1 MSSSD
6 SKMGFTDINYQES
19 TDTNSID
26 NGDYDEGAMCL
37 TEEVDKDALRIIR
50 DNFSEVYK
58 RIDSEFWVL
67 NSKTQEYE
75 ETDEKTALT
84 IINELYHSKL
94 KSTKVTYHYTARLKS
109 GRRFAKNSLQGLSR
123 RLRHTIAKNIY
134 YDIDI
139 VNAHPTFLLE
149 LCKKLEFNHPILE
162 QYINNREELLESWV
176 GTDAGYTVIKQ
187 KFVKNILSTT
197 DLAKKYFLKVLNGG
211 GNGTTDNQMLNEFYR
226 TQQIFLDMF
235 YKRPDFKQFRDRA
248 YNKIRKNRENAD
260 TNTYDNQKGSA
271 LNHYL
276 CEVENKVL
284 IIIEK
289 YLKENNIKYGT
300 LCFDGLMVYK
310 HYVPNIEELLS
321 DLEHYLYQHLNYN
334 INLKCKDMNE
344 DIDISD
350 LSRKEDIKT
359 TDEDYALYLLDTI
372 KDDYLYDSYLN
383 EFWFYNEETALW
395 SLQKMKHIR
404 TVITKYLIPYVQ
416 KSSDPKL
423 IDEETKSLKSNPTQ
437 TAIVKMC
444 EPYIEKRRDEQ
455 FIKEHFN
462 VAKGLFPIANKQCI
476 NLRTSEVRPRRKT
489 DYFTLTTNRRIVE
502 ITPEKRKEMLDY
514 YASMLKTDSIEY
526 RDNLITVNAYIL
538 TGENDQK
545 VIANYLGKRDGGK
558 STFLNHHQN
567 LLESFGCYANNRIFI
582 EHKNTSTHDSE
593 LFNLRGKRMACL
605 SETSSKERY
614 NITLMKAISGGDKK
628 NIRGAGDKESTD
640 EKFHCVMVIASNEV
654 ADFSTDDREDS
665 FPSRLWCFD
674 FCNRFE
680 RNSAVVDKL
689 NTDIDAYFTLLCEYA
704 KTHYY
709 DKKQILIQSPQV
721 KKFTDNIV
729 ASQDTVI
736 WWCKKQSFVPGE
748 YEDYIEKTSLFE
760 QYKNNC
766 FEDKKKNVVGKTE
779 FYKRF
784 QEYYNLQDAVQIKD
798 KNEFGFNNKIRGY
811 RYIKLIEN
819 G

>member
-1 MSSSD
+1 M
-6 SKMGFTDINYQES
+6 ES
-19 TDTNSID
+19 FVPQYLIK
-26 NGDYDEGAMCL
+26 DEGEL
-37 TEEVDKDALRIIR
+37 TLEEEVDMKALRIIR

-58 RIDSEFWVL
+58 RMGDEFWVL

-75 ETDEKTALT
+75 ETDEKTAHT

-94 KSTKVTYHYTARLKS
+94 KSNKVTYHYTARLKS

-123 RLRHTIAKNIY
+123 KLRHTIAKNIY

-149 LCKKLEFNHPILE
+149 LCKKLDFDHPILE
-162 QYINNREELLESWV
+162 LYVNNRDKTIESCIGTDTGHTINNN
-176 GTDAGYTVIKQ
+176 
-187 KFVKNILSTT
+187 KFVRNLLSTP
-197 DLAKKYFLKVLNGG
+197 DLVKKYFLRVINGG
-211 GNGTTDNQMLNEFYR
+211 GCGTTDNQTLNEFYR
-226 TQQIFLDMF
+226 THQSFLDLF
-235 YKRPDFKQFRDRA
+235 YKHSEFKEYRDRA
-248 YNKIRKNRENAD
+248 YNKTRKNKDNTE
-260 TNTYDNQKGSA
+260 NTYDNIRGSA

-276 CEVENKVL
+276 CEVENKILVL
-284 IIIEK
+284 IEI

-310 HYVPNIEELLS
+310 NSVPNIKKLLYK
-321 DLEHYLYQHLNYN
+321 LEKHLYQHLNYN
-334 INLKCKDMNE
+334 IYLKCKDMNE
-344 DIDISD
+344 DIDLSD
-350 LSRKEDIKT
+350 LSIKEAIKT

-416 KSSDPKL
+416 TSADSKL
-423 IDEETKSLKSNPTQ
+423 IDEEIKSLKSNPTQ
-437 TAIVKMC
+437 TAIIKMC

-462 VAKGLFPIANKQCI
+462 VAKGLFPIANKQVI
-476 NLRTSEVRPRRKT
+476 DLRTGEIRQRRKT
-489 DYFTLTTNRRIVE
+489 DYFTLTTNRHIVE
-502 ITPEKRKEMLDY
+502 ITPEKRKEILDY
-514 YASMLKTDSIEY
+514 YASMLKTDSVEY

-567 LLESFGCYANNRIFI
+567 MLESFGCYANNRIFI

-614 NITLMKAISGGDKK
+614 NVTLMKAISGGDKK

-654 ADFSTDDREDS
+654 ADFSTDDKEDS

-689 NTDIDAYFTLLCEYA
+689 NTDIDSYFTLLCEYA

-709 DKKQILIQSPQV
+709 DKKQILKQSPQV
-721 KKFTDNIV
+721 KKFTDNIIG
-729 ASQDTVI
+729 SQDTVI
-736 WWCKKQSFVPGE
+736 WWCKKQSFE
-748 YEDYIEKTSLFE
+748 KADYDNFIEKTHLFE
-760 QYKNNC
+760 QYKEDC
-766 FEDKKKNVVGKTE
+766 FQDKKKNIVGKTE

-784 QEYYNLQDAVQIKD
+784 QEYYDLQDACQIKY
-798 KNEFGFNNKIRGY
+798 KNDFNLDVKILGY
-811 RYIKLIEN
+811 RYLKLIEN
-819 G
+819 D

>member
-1 MSSSD
+1 MESFVLRN
-6 SKMGFTDINYQES
+6 KDI
-19 TDTNSID
+19 ID
-26 NGDYDEGAMCL
+26 YGEL
-37 TEEVDKDALRIIR
+37 ILEEDVDMDALRIIR

-58 RIDSEFWVL
+58 RMDSEFWVL

-94 KSTKVTYHYTARLKS
+94 KSNKVEYNYTRRLKS

-123 RLRHTIAKNIY
+123 KLRHTIAKSIY

-149 LCKKLEFNHPILE
+149 LCKKLEFEHPVLTE
-162 QYINNREELLESWV
+162 YVNNRDTLLQSWI
-176 GTDAGYTVIKQ
+176 GADAGYIREND
-187 KFVKNILSTT
+187 KFVKHILSTT
-197 DLAKKYFLKVLNGG
+197 DLAKKYFLKVINGG
-211 GNGTTDNQMLNEFYR
+211 GNGSTTNTTLNEFYNK
-226 TQQIFLDMF
+226 QQEFLDIF
-235 YKRPDFKQFRDRA
+235 YKHPKYKKYRDRA
-248 YNKIRKNRENAD
+248 YNNKRKQSD
-260 TNTYDNQKGSA
+260 TNKKQYDNQKGSA

-276 CEVENKVL
+276 CEVEN
-284 IIIEK
+284 IIIIQIEM
-289 YLKENNIKYGT
+289 YLKEHNIKYGT
-300 LCFDGLMVYK
+300 LCFDGIMVYIN
-310 HYVPNIEELLS
+310 YVQNIDKLLY
-321 DLEHYLYQHLNYN
+321 DLEQYLYSQNN
-334 INLKCKDMNE
+334 FKIKLKCKAMNE
-344 DIDISD
+344 DINISD
-350 LSRKEDIKT
+350 LYSQDDIKT
-359 TDEDYALYLLDTI
+359 TDEDYALYLLDKI

-383 EFWFYNEETALW
+383 EFWFYNEDTALW

-404 TVITKYLIPYVQ
+404 TVITKYLIAYVQ
-416 KSSDPKL
+416 TSSDPK
-423 IDEETKSLKSNPTQ
+423 IIKDEIESLKSNPKQ

-444 EPYIEKRRDEQ
+444 EPYIEKRRDEK

-462 VAKGLFPIANKQCI
+462 VAKGLFPLANNQVI
-476 NLRTSEVRPRRKT
+476 DLRTGKVRLRLKT
-489 DYFTLTTNRRIVE
+489 DYFTLTTNRRIIE

-514 YASMLKTDSIEY
+514 YGSMLKTDSIEY

-545 VIANYLGKRDGGK
+545 VITNYLGKRDGGK
-558 STFLNHHQN
+558 STFMNHHQN
-567 LLESFGCYANNRIFI
+567 ILESFGCYANNRIFI

-614 NITLMKAISGGDKK
+614 NVTLMKAISGGDKK

-736 WWCKKQSFVPGE
+736 WWCKKQSFVKGD
-748 YEDYIEKTSLFE
+748 YDDYIEKTSLFE

-784 QEYYNLQDAVQIKD
+784 QEYYDLQDDVQIKY
-798 KNEFGFNNKIRGY
+798 KNEFGFDNKIRGY

>member
-1 MSSSD
+1 MISRD
-6 SKMGFTDINYQES
+6 KMTNYQEN
-19 TDTNSID
+19 DNDAID
-26 NGDYDEGAMCL
+26 NFQGELILD
-37 TEEVDKDALRIIR
+37 EEVNMKALRIIR
-50 DNFSEVYK
+50 DNFTEVYK
-58 RIDSEFWVL
+58 RMGSECWVL

-94 KSTKVTYHYTARLKS
+94 KSKKVEYHYTARLNS

-123 RLRHTIAKNIY
+123 KLRHTIAKDIY

-162 QYINNREELLESWV
+162 QYVNNRESLLKSWI
-176 GTDAGYTVIKQ
+176 GTDAGFIKEKN
-187 KFVKNILSTT
+187 KFVKNILSTS
-197 DLAKKYFLKVLNGG
+197 DLAKKYFLKIINGG
-211 GNGTTDNQMLNEFYR
+211 GNGTTDNQTLNEFYR
-226 TQQIFLDMF
+226 TQQIFLDLF
-235 YKRPDFKQFRDRA
+235 YKHAEFKRFRDRA
-248 YNKIRKNRENAD
+248 YNKTRKNKENID
-260 TNTYDNQKGSA
+260 DTYDNTKGST

-284 IIIEK
+284 ILIET
-289 YLKENNIKYGT
+289 YLNEHSIKYGT
-300 LCFDGLMVYK
+300 LCFDGLMVYIK
-310 HYVPNIEELLS
+310 SVPDINMLLS
-321 DLEHYLYQHLNYN
+321 DLEQYLYRTFKYN
-334 INLKCKDMNE
+334 IYLKCKEMNE

-350 LSRKEDIKT
+350 LYIKEAIKT
-359 TDEDYALYLLDTI
+359 TDEDYALYLLNTI

-404 TVITKYLIPYVQ
+404 TVITKYLIPYIQ
-416 KSSDPKL
+416 TSSDPKL

-455 FIKEHFN
+455 FIREHFN
-462 VAKGLFPIANKQCI
+462 VAKGLFPIANKQVI
-476 NLRTSEVRPRRKT
+476 DLRTGEVRPRRKT
-489 DYFTLTTNRRIVE
+489 DYFTLTTNRHIVE
-502 ITPEKRKEMLDY
+502 ITPEKRKEILDY

-545 VIANYLGKRDGGK
+545 VITNYLGKRDGGK
-558 STFLNHHQN
+558 STFMNHHQN
-567 LLESFGCYANNRIFI
+567 ILESFGCYANNRIFI

-614 NITLMKAISGGDKK
+614 NVTLMKAISGGDKK

-654 ADFSTDDREDS
+654 ADFSTEDKEDS

-709 DKKQILIQSPQV
+709 DKKQILIQSQQV

-729 ASQDTVI
+729 ASQDTVV
-736 WWCKKQSFVPGE
+736 WWCKKQSFVKGE
-748 YEDYIEKTSLFE
+748 HEDYIEKTKLFE

-784 QEYYNLQDAVQIKD
+784 QEYYDLQDAVQIKY
-798 KNEFGFNNKIRGY
+798 KNDFGFDVKILGF
-811 RYIKLIEN
+811 RYLKLIEN
-819 G
+819 E